1 MKRRITIMAIV
12 LTLGAILA
20 LWYIMG
26 PLTPSESE
34 QKASMIDSYEK
45 KLGFRLP
52 EPDRIETIWS
62 SRGWFGDGESL
73 TMLYFSSDHSQV
85 LGQGF
90 NLITEA
96 NLDYAN
102 SIIRTFVDDTL
113 SIRNAAKD
121 VSDVFEEHPVEV
133 SLDDYYYYKREGQGG
148 NYVIAAYK
156 KTEQKLYFLEWYQ

>member
-1 MKRRITIMAIV
+1 MKHRLTAIIIV
-12 LTLGAILA
+12 LILGAALT

-26 PLTPSESE
+26 PLTPPESK

-62 SRGWFGDGESL
+62 SRGWFGDGESI
-73 TMLYFSSDHSQV
+73 TMLDYTSSNSLV
-85 LGQGF
+85 LEQEL
-90 NLITEA
+90 NLITEV

-113 SIRNAAKD
+113 SIRNATKD
-121 VSDVFEEHPVEV
+121 VSDVFEEHHVEV
-133 SLDDYYYYKREGQGG
+133 SLDDYYYYSRDIEGG
-148 NYVIAAYK
+148 NYLIAAYK
-156 KTEQKLYFLEWYQ
+156 KADQKLYFLEWYQ